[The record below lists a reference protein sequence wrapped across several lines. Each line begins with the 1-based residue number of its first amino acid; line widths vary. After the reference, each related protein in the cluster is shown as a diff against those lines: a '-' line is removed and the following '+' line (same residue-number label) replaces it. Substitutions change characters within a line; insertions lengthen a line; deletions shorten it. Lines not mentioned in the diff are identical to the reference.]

1 MKLSWNSV
9 ESLKNLY
16 MFFFLLIVNN
26 VIYLLIWI
34 VFLKV
39 LIIYNVLRIKYYI
52 FCEFDE

>member
-39 LIIYNVLRIKYYI
+39 LIIYNVLRIKKYI